1 MRKVLKY
8 AFRTLL
14 VLLSLPLICIV
25 LLYVPT
31 VQEFALHKAV
41 GPVSKA
47 LGMELSVGGL
57 RLAFPLRLAVEQVR
71 LIDRSDTLVDCGRI
85 RLDVDP
91 WPLLRKKA
99 VVRTFGIE
107 RLAVCYRDSVTGF
120 GMRLTAGRLDVERVA
135 ADLRTR
141 EAAVG
146 RIALDDAGAFLRP
159 GSSESVE
166 KPDTTEALPWTIDLA
181 AIVIRNTSFEMET
194 APDIRGLSVQVGEA
208 GADTCRVELGGQQVS
223 VARFRLDRSSC
234 TYLTFRRGRKR
245 SRRHRRFNPRRS
257 HPHNPGPSG
266 SGRLH

>member
-120 GMRLTAGRLDVERVA
+120 GLQLTAGRLGMEQAA

-141 EAAVG
+141 KAAVG
-146 RIALDDAGAFLRP
+146 RIVLDDTEAFLR
-159 GSSESVE
+159 
-166 KPDTTEALPWTIDLA
+166 
-181 AIVIRNTSFEMET
+181 AINER
-194 APDIRGLSVQVGEA
+194 L
-208 GADTCRVELGGQQVS
+208 QQS
-223 VARFRLDRSSC
+223 L
-234 TYLTFRRGRKR
+234 
-245 SRRHRRFNPRRS
+245 
-257 HPHNPGPSG
+257 
-266 SGRLH
+266 